1 MRHRLCVIR
10 GNQTDSCQARGLERT
25 LRSPTFALGT
35 KGLLRFVQ
43 RALCCLLLLGAAS
56 GLSGCAAVRPIPGT
70 KIPDTPMHREV
81 LARVEEYRLALE
93 QRDSNKLLSMA
104 SPNYYED
111 SGTPS
116 AADDYGFAGLKKILD
131 ARLGALRWLR
141 YLIRYRDV
149 RVEGGRA
156 FVDVRYD
163 ISFQLMTELGE
174 RWERKQSEK
183 RIELVRDDNRWLFI
197 SGM

>member
-1 MRHRLCVIR
+1 MRHRLRVIN
-10 GNQTDSCQARGLERT
+10 G
-25 LRSPTFALGT
+25 SPTNQASASGRDGMRWLAASSVMGFA
-35 KGLLRFVQ
+35 Q
-43 RALCCLLLLGAAS
+43 RALCCLVLLGATT
-56 GLSGCAAVRPIPGT
+56 GLVGCAAVRPIPGT
-70 KIPDTPMHREV
+70 KIPDTPTHRDV

-116 AADDYGFAGLKKILD
+116 ASDDYGFAGLKKVLD
-131 ARLGALRWLR
+131 SRLGALRWLR

-149 RVEGGRA
+149 RIEGGRA

-183 RIELVRDDNRWLFI
+183 RVELVRDDNRWLFI
-197 SGM
+197 TGM

>member
-1 MRHRLCVIR
+1 MQTSLSRHGYVGVRL
-10 GNQTDSCQARGLERT
+10 LF
-25 LRSPTFALGT
+25 LFAFFT
-35 KGLLRFVQ
+35 S
-43 RALCCLLLLGAAS
+43 AS
-56 GLSGCAAVRPIPGT
+56 LLSGCATVRPIPGT

-81 LARVEEYRLALE
+81 IARIEEYRVALE
-93 QRDSNKLLSMA
+93 QRDSNKLLAMA

-131 ARLGALRWLR
+131 NRLGALRWLR
-141 YLIRYRDV
+141 FLVRYRDV
-149 RVEGGRA
+149 RIEGSRA
-156 FVDVRYD
+156 MVDIRYD

-183 RIELVRDDNRWLFI
+183 RVELVRDDNRWLFVT
-197 SGM
+197 GM

>member
-1 MRHRLCVIR
+1 MRLAQRVLC
-10 GNQTDSCQARGLERT
+10 GLVLLYAVT
-25 LRSPTFALGT
+25 
-35 KGLLRFVQ
+35 GLV
-43 RALCCLLLLGAAS
+43 
-56 GLSGCAAVRPIPGT
+56 GCATVRPIPGT

-81 LARVEEYRLALE
+81 LARVEEYRIALE

-116 AADDYGFAGLKKILD
+116 AADDYGFAGLKKVLD
-131 ARLGALRWLR
+131 SRLGALRWLR

-149 RVEGGRA
+149 RIEGSRA

-183 RIELVRDDNRWLFI
+183 RIELVRDDNHWLFV

>member
-1 MRHRLCVIR
+1 MQTSLSRHGYVGVRL
-10 GNQTDSCQARGLERT
+10 LF
-25 LRSPTFALGT
+25 LFAFLT
-35 KGLLRFVQ
+35 
-43 RALCCLLLLGAAS
+43 GAS
-56 GLSGCAAVRPIPGT
+56 VLSGCATVRPIPGT

-81 LARVEEYRLALE
+81 IARIEEYRVALE
-93 QRDSNKLLSMA
+93 QRDSNKLLAMA

-131 ARLGALRWLR
+131 NRLGALRWLR
-141 YLIRYRDV
+141 FLVRYRDV
-149 RVEGGRA
+149 RIEGSRA
-156 FVDVRYD
+156 MVDIRYD

-183 RIELVRDDNRWLFI
+183 RVELVRDDNRWLFV

>member
-1 MRHRLCVIR
+1 MCLAQRVLC
-10 GNQTDSCQARGLERT
+10 GLV
-25 LRSPTFALGT
+25 LLYAVA
-35 KGLLRFVQ
+35 GL
-43 RALCCLLLLGAAS
+43 A
-56 GLSGCAAVRPIPGT
+56 GCATVRPIPGT
-70 KIPDTPMHREV
+70 KIPDTPMHRDV
-81 LARVEEYRLALE
+81 LARVEEYRIALE

-116 AADDYGFAGLKKILD
+116 AADDYGFAGLKKVLD
-131 ARLGALRWLR
+131 SRLGALRWLR

-149 RVEGGRA
+149 RIEGSRA

-183 RIELVRDDNRWLFI
+183 RIELVRDDNRWLFVN
-197 SGM
+197 GM

>member
-1 MRHRLCVIR
+1 MQTSLSRHGYVGVRL
-10 GNQTDSCQARGLERT
+10 LF
-25 LRSPTFALGT
+25 LFAFFT
-35 KGLLRFVQ
+35 
-43 RALCCLLLLGAAS
+43 GAS
-56 GLSGCAAVRPIPGT
+56 VLSGCATVRPIPGT

-81 LARVEEYRLALE
+81 IARIEEYRVALE
-93 QRDSNKLLSMA
+93 QRDSNKLLAMA

-131 ARLGALRWLR
+131 NRLGALRWLR
-141 YLIRYRDV
+141 FLVRYRDV
-149 RVEGGRA
+149 RIEGSRA
-156 FVDVRYD
+156 MVDIRYD

-183 RIELVRDDNRWLFI
+183 RVELVRDDNRWLFV

>member
-1 MRHRLCVIR
+1 M
-10 GNQTDSCQARGLERT
+10 QTSLFWHGKLAVRGLRLLFLVT
-25 LRSPTFALGT
+25 LLASVS
-35 KGLLRFVQ
+35 FV
-43 RALCCLLLLGAAS
+43 
-56 GLSGCAAVRPIPGT
+56 SGCATVRPIPGT

-81 LARVEEYRLALE
+81 IARIEEYRVALE
-93 QRDSNKLLSMA
+93 QRDSNKLLAMA

-131 ARLGALRWLR
+131 NRLGALRWLR
-141 YLIRYRDV
+141 FLVRYRDV
-149 RVEGGRA
+149 RIEGSRA
-156 FVDVRYD
+156 MVDIRYD

-183 RIELVRDDNRWLFI
+183 RVELVRDDNRWLFV

>member
-1 MRHRLCVIR
+1 MQTSLSRHGYVGVR
-10 GNQTDSCQARGLERT
+10 
-25 LRSPTFALGT
+25 
-35 KGLLRFVQ
+35 
-43 RALCCLLLLGAAS
+43 LLLLFAFLTGAS
-56 GLSGCAAVRPIPGT
+56 VLSGCATVRPIPGT

-81 LARVEEYRLALE
+81 IARIEEYRVALE
-93 QRDSNKLLSMA
+93 QRDSNKLLAMA

-131 ARLGALRWLR
+131 NRLGALRWLR
-141 YLIRYRDV
+141 FLVRYRDV
-149 RVEGGRA
+149 RIEGSRA
-156 FVDVRYD
+156 MVDIRYD

-183 RIELVRDDNRWLFI
+183 RVELVRDDNRWLFV